1 MELLLKYEGHYAPPA
16 WERLGAQRVAPKVW
30 HFIEIPGDG
39 LGELLAR
46 LEEATDPQTLAG
58 TLAVPIYNPE
68 ANGVTFLNSST
79 FLLDAAVPFNALV
92 ARLRHPWMLQDIGQR
107 IEIHFQPIVE
117 IGNNG
122 QVFAHEALCRLRA
135 PDQQLLSGHEA
146 FSLAHRLGRQDDL
159 DLAAQHEALLRK
171 ARDIAP
177 GVPLFLNVMPSTLL
191 HEDWLSQLMAWM
203 REQGLDR
210 RDLVIEV
217 VESERV
223 DAAQLA
229 ERCDALRAQGLRIAL
244 DDMGA
249 GFNSLATLAM
259 VRADFIKIDRMLVH
273 EAQGSRVRSVLLE
286 AIVSMADRLGA
297 TVIAEGLERPEDL
310 AFCQGLG
317 IRLAQGYLFAR
328 PAAEPLAQ
336 AVALP
341 ETDDAWRVQRHDR
354 FKITDVVDPGVAFEI
369 DTPIDAVRAHFRAAP
384 ALPWAVVTDG
394 HRPVGMVPRGRV
406 LSRSARTLASV
417 CQPLRRVLSHD
428 ITLTALARSL
438 YLDRGESDP
447 WTVIGAD
454 GYFLGVVE
462 PMVLVAHILSRQ
474 EHGASLHPLSQLP
487 TGPSLRQAIEMRIG
501 RRHGGLNLVYI
512 DLDHFKSFNDRYG
525 FIRGDAMI
533 RTLAEILRHAFVGRP
548 DRLLGH
554 IGGDDFILLLDRDE
568 PQVLEQLQRVIAQF
582 HALARHLYDAPDVE
596 RGYFT
601 TEDGSHHP
609 IASISVAWVNGS
621 TGTLQDSVAAA
632 ERAAYLKK
640 LGKAQWGSVL
650 VVEAASPAV
659 HRQAAPAVGQD
670 GWESHALRMLEH
682 LLAQPR
688 GRDPHAMDHVF
699 KAYPFFEML
708 FELDAEGRQRYPNWI
723 NPAMY
728 GRIRAG
734 GAGTDRAQ
742 QPYFAAVRGMGHP
755 YVSAIYLS
763 TASEDFCLTISVPI
777 RDGDGGFAG
786 ALVGDLNL
794 AAMAS
799 LLDRREEA

>member
-1 MELLLKYEGHYAPPA
+1 MELLLKYEGHYSPPA
-16 WERLGAQRVAPKVW
+16 WERLGAERMASKVW
-30 HFIEIPGDG
+30 HFRDIPADG
-39 LGELLAR
+39 LGGLLAQ
-46 LEEATDPQTLAG
+46 LEEATEPQTLAA
-58 TLAVPIYNPE
+58 TLAVPIYHPE
-68 ANGVTFLNSST
+68 PPGVTFRNSST
-79 FLLDAAVPFNALV
+79 YLLDAAVPFNVLV
-92 ARLRHPWMLQDIGQR
+92 ARLRYPWMLGDMDRR
-107 IEIHFQPIVE
+107 IEIHLQPIVE

-122 QVFAHEALCRLRA
+122 QVFAHEALCRLRG
-135 PDQQLLSGHEA
+135 PDQQLLSGREA

-171 ARDIAP
+171 ARDLPA
-177 GVPLFLNVMPSTLL
+177 GVPVFLNVMPSTLL
-191 HEDWLSQLMAWM
+191 HEDWLAQLTTWM
-203 REQGLDR
+203 RELDLDR

-223 DAAQLA
+223 DAGQLA
-229 ERCDALRAQGLRIAL
+229 ARCDALRAQGLRIAL

-259 VRADFIKIDRMLVH
+259 VRADFIKIDRTLVH

-317 IRLAQGYLFAR
+317 IRLAQGFLFAH
-328 PAAEPLAQ
+328 PTGGTPVM

-354 FKITDVVDPGVAFEI
+354 FKITDVIDPGVAFEI
-369 DTPIDAVRAHFRAAP
+369 GSSIEAVREHFLASP
-384 ALPWAVVTDG
+384 ALPWAVLTDG
-394 HRPVGMVPRGRV
+394 QRPVGVVPRGRV
-406 LSRSARTLASV
+406 LSRGVRTLAAA
-417 CQPLRRVLSHD
+417 CQPLRRVLTHD
-428 ITLTALARSL
+428 TTLSALARSL

-447 WTVIGAD
+447 WTVIGND
-454 GYFLGVVE
+454 GHFLGVVE
-462 PMVLVAHILSRQ
+462 PKVLVAHILSRQ

-487 TGPSLRQAIEMRIG
+487 TGPSLRQAIEMRVD

-533 RTLAEILRHAFVGRP
+533 RTLAEILRHTFVGRP

-554 IGGDDFILLLDRDE
+554 IGGDDFILLLDREE
-568 PQVLEQLQRVIAQF
+568 PQVRDQLLRVMEQF
-582 HALARHLYDAPDVE
+582 HALARHLYDAADVE

-601 TEDGSHHP
+601 TEDGCHHP

-621 TGTLQDSVAAA
+621 TGALQDSVAAA

-650 VVEAASPAV
+650 VVEGDEPLV
-659 HRQAAPAVGQD
+659 LRQAAPSIQQE
-670 GWESHALRMLEH
+670 GWEAHALSMLQHLLEH
-682 LLAQPR
+682 PR

-723 NPAMY
+723 NPGMY

-742 QPYFAAVRGMGHP
+742 QPYFAQVRSTGQP

-763 TASEDFCLTISVPI
+763 SASEDFCLTISVPI
-777 RDGDGGFAG
+777 RGEDGAFSG

-799 LLDRREEA
+799 LLDRREEG